1 MTCGTSLNQLDIL
14 KTRIDKS
21 AFLSV
26 AYTVEPRFNH
36 PLYNKVLRIILLH
49 EKFLQ
54 FYWLR
59 AVVFQRNLKY
69 LHVKITNL
77 LQVVV

>member
-54 FYWLR
+54 FFL
-59 AVVFQRNLKY
+59 V
-69 LHVKITNL
+69 
-77 LQVVV
+77 